1 MPRAGVE
8 HAAEADKPA
17 EPAAVGDDATA
28 STAAPEPAAN
38 PAQTAAARAAAIE
51 EAMRR
56 LSGIAT
62 LDAAA
67 EAALVEILRGTPQED
82 WPVVI
87 EEFTASLAA
96 SPPAAAPAAAATVA
110 TPDQAIPP
118 TGLAQPRRDPPDET
132 TPASVTV
139 SDASAAAP
147 AAVAP
152 AVTASPAPVE
162 PALAAETAPAAEP
175 AATTPAPAVEPGAVE
190 PGAVE
195 PGAVEPAP
203 VADPSPAALAIRNAC
218 FASRVRGWGAVDRF
232 AESRFQPGQELI
244 VYFELDNLS
253 ADESA
258 AGHTTR
264 IDTSLRLV
272 GVDGTLAHA
281 WSFEPI
287 TETCPSRRRDYFA
300 RYLVRLPE
308 GLAPGDCRVELA
320 VTDTLARVTA
330 TASLPCE
337 VAGD

>member
-1 MPRAGVE
+1 VLVLLCLQSGCTSALSTTLLHDMPWAGVE

-96 SPPAAAPAAAATVA
+96 TPPPAAAVAPTASDPPKPAAPTPAADAPAAAEPAVAAPAAAAE
-110 TPDQAIPP
+110 P
-118 TGLAQPRRDPPDET
+118 
-132 TPASVTV
+132 VT
-139 SDASAAAP
+139 AAAAP
-147 AAVAP
+147 PAETVAVETV
-152 AVTASPAPVE
+152 AVETVAVETPAPVE
-162 PALAAETAPAAEP
+162 P
-175 AATTPAPAVEPGAVE
+175 
-190 PGAVE
+190 
-195 PGAVEPAP
+195 
-203 VADPSPAALAIRNAC
+203 SPAALTIRNAC

-232 AESRFQPGQELI
+232 AEPRFQPGQEMI

-258 AGHTTR
+258 AGLTTR

-272 GVDGTLAHA
+272 DADGAVAHA

-300 RYLVRLPE
+300 RYLVRLPA
-308 GLAPGDCRVELA
+308 GLEPGDCRVDLA